1 MRGYT
6 ACQVHFAHDLN
17 MQFAADQMGIDP
29 VEFRK
34 ISAAD
39 PGYVAPAGL
48 AITSCAYKET
58 LDTAAKEI
66 GWYEKKDKLKKG
78 EGIGFAGTGFVSGTG
93 FAVLEAPNQ
102 SSACVTLRMNKRG
115 MATLYI
121 GSHGQLTID
130 S

>member
-1 MRGYT
+1 MPG
-6 ACQVHFAHDLN
+6 AFFAHDLN

-58 LDTAAKEI
+58 LDTAAKEM
-66 GWYEKKDKLKKG
+66 
-78 EGIGFAGTGFVSGTG
+78 AGMRRRIS
-93 FAVLEAPNQ
+93 
-102 SSACVTLRMNKRG
+102 
-115 MATLYI
+115 
-121 GSHGQLTID
+121 
-130 S
+130 

>member
-1 MRGYT
+1 M
-6 ACQVHFAHDLN
+6 HFAHDLN

-48 AITSCAYKET
+48 VITSCAYKET

-66 GWYEKKDKLKKG
+66 GWYEKKDKLKR
-78 EGIGFAGTGFVSGTG
+78 ERELA
-93 FAVLEAPNQ
+93 LRAPALYRAPD
-102 SSACVTLRMNKRG
+102 SRCWKRPTRALR
-115 MATLYI
+115 A
-121 GSHGQLTID
+121 
-130 S
+130 